1 MSHNR
6 ARHPHG
12 QQHDVGRQKRARA
25 AALLARRARRGTHPD
40 TLARELVR
48 RGLATLAIVESGKE
62 RERATRTEVDQ
73 W

>member
-6 ARHPHG
+6 ARRPHG
-12 QQHDVGRQKRARA
+12 QRHDVGVQKRERA
-25 AALLARRARRGTHPD
+25 AALLARR
-40 TLARELVR
+40 VR

-62 RERATRTEVDQ
+62 RERVVRTEVDQ